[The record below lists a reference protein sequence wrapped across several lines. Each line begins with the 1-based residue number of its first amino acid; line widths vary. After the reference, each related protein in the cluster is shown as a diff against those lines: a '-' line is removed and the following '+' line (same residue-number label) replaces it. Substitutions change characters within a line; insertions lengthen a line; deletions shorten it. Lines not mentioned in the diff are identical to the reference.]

1 VDLSLIL
8 CTWNNSKRVRI
19 TLDSISRCTI
29 PSGIEWELI
38 LVNNNCSDSTDEVA
52 HYFYGKLPLVYIH
65 EPRQGLSRARN
76 AGLNAAAG
84 NLVLFTDD
92 DVMPCT
98 NWIGSYWNAYQDKP
112 KDYYFGG
119 PVESKFTGERPNR
132 ELLSLAPYSVK
143 GMDWGMVPKTLSPDE
158 QFIAANWACPM
169 KALKATG
176 GFDVRLGLDPSSGVL
191 RTGEEKDIMERLREI
206 GLSPWYVPDAKI
218 IHFVPSSK
226 TTLKHI
232 AAKAKARAY
241 YSGTRNQE
249 KYLQFPSID
258 GIPIWMFKD
267 AVKCWG
273 RWVYARS
280 KGRKGYQ
287 EYVEMN
293 RLIGIMKGLR
303 KNW

>member
-1 VDLSLIL
+1 MDLSLIL
-8 CTWNNSKRVRI
+8 CTWNNSKRLRI

-29 PSGIEWELI
+29 PAGIEWELI

-76 AGLNAAAG
+76 EGLNAATG

-98 NWIGSYWNAYQDKP
+98 SWIGSYWDAYQIKS
-112 KDYYFGG
+112 KGYYFGG

-143 GMDWGMVPKTLSPDE
+143 GMDWGLVPKILSPSE

-169 KALKATG
+169 KALEATG
-176 GFDVRLGLDPSSGVL
+176 GFDVRLGLDPSCGVL
-191 RTGEEKDIMERLREI
+191 RTGEENDIMERLRAI
-206 GLSPWYVPDAKI
+206 GLSPWYVPAAKI
-218 IHFVPSSK
+218 LHFVPSSK
-226 TTLKHI
+226 TTLKYI

-241 YSGTRNQE
+241 YSGTRKQE
-249 KYLQFPSID
+249 KYLQFPSI
-258 GIPIWMFKD
+258 GGVPIRMYKD
-267 AVKCWG
+267 VLKCWG
-273 RWVYARS
+273 RWLYARC
-280 KGRKGYQ
+280 KGRNGYQ
-287 EYVEMN
+287 EYLKMK
-293 RLIGIMKGLR
+293 RLLGIMKGLR